1 MKLSDFDRF
10 ELGLPEYAIE
20 TFDGHYRPGCML
32 PTRDGRKRGNAHII
46 GNLEKVQQHQ
56 LRAYFLVITDAGSEM
71 HLSLQEID
79 ELFYM
84 PPYVADVEE
93 VIKHFRRK
101 K

>member
-1 MKLSDFDRF
+1 MG
-10 ELGLPEYAIE
+10 GLIFTMCVGALCWFCGI
-20 TFDGHYRPGCML
+20 
-32 PTRDGRKRGNAHII
+32 A
-46 GNLEKVQQHQ
+46 
-56 LRAYFLVITDAGSEM
+56 AGSEM